1 VAASARKEKMAYRYL
16 EDIAAA
22 DVAFE
27 ATGQTREE
35 LFMAAAEATLH
46 VMIDNPQAI
55 EPRQKRILEAADESL
70 DILLFQF
77 LQEIIYYK
85 DAQQLLLQVS
95 QIRIEPGTGGYRLRA
110 EAVGEPIDPARH
122 DMIVDVK
129 AVTLHRLSVQQKKEG
144 WVAVV
149 VLDI

>member
-1 VAASARKEKMAYRYL
+1 MAYRYL

-27 ATGQTREE
+27 ATGETLEE
-35 LFMAAAEATLH
+35 LFMAAAAATLH
-46 VMIDNPQAI
+46 VMIDNPQAL
-55 EPRQKRILEAADESL
+55 ESRQKRILEAADESL

-95 QIRIEPGTGGYRLRA
+95 QIRIDAETTGYRLRA
-110 EAVGEPIDPARH
+110 EALGEPIDPARH
-122 DMIVDVK
+122 EMIVDVK

>member
-1 VAASARKEKMAYRYL
+1 MAYRYL

-27 ATGQTREE
+27 ATGQTLEE
-35 LFMAAAEATLH
+35 LFMAAAAATLH
-46 VMIDNPQAI
+46 VMIDNPQTI
-55 EPRQKRILEAADESL
+55 EPLQKRILEAADESL

-95 QIRIEPGTGGYRLRA
+95 QIRIDAGTAGYRLRA
-110 EAVGEPIDPARH
+110 ESLGEPIDPARH
-122 DMIVDVK
+122 QMIVDVK

>member
-1 VAASARKEKMAYRYL
+1 MAYRYL

-27 ATGQTREE
+27 ATGQTLEE
-35 LFMAAAEATLH
+35 LFIAAAAATLH
-46 VMIDNPQAI
+46 VMIDNPQAL

-95 QIRIEPGTGGYRLRA
+95 QIRIDAGTTGYRLRA

-122 DMIVDVK
+122 EMIVDVK
-129 AVTLHRLSVQQKKEG
+129 AVTLHRLSVQQKKDG